1 MDPQHGILGLL
12 LLLLVVGAIIYSR
25 LSPNIVE
32 EAIMVED
39 PDKPC
44 LWLYYDTSQVNSR
57 LWTDFGA
64 RSSRAL
70 NMPYLNLCYETILK
84 NASNYN
90 VRVLKGVESVA
101 EVLGGWEKLPDDMR
115 NAYTVLSPRQK
126 AWIRNEVL
134 AAKGGLWI
142 DPSVVVMNTIP
153 VPDYNTV
160 FGVSDDIMTA
170 TPAALREG
178 KPYAIYKIQGNDDAS
193 QYDNRVLQRKPDGR
207 RIEIED
213 LLGSLLPEEP
223 EKAGADYIFRS
234 PEPFEIPVGTIFIP
248 VPWDEINKLR
258 KAGWFLRMSEEQVLK
273 APLMISKILHKALG
287 Y

>member
-1 MDPQHGILGLL
+1 MNTVLGILL
-12 LLLLVVGAIIYSR
+12 LLIVIGAIIYSR
-25 LSPNIVE
+25 LSPNVSKDP
-32 EAIMVED
+32 IMMED
-39 PDKPC
+39 PNKPY

-84 NASNYN
+84 NADAYN
-90 VRVLKGVESVA
+90 VRVLKGVESVV
-101 EVLGGWEKLPDDMR
+101 EILGGWEKLPDDMR
-115 NAYTVLSPRQK
+115 NAYTVLNPRQK
-126 AWIRNEVL
+126 TWIRNEIL

-142 DPSVVVMNTIP
+142 DPSVIVTGVIP
-153 VPDYNTV
+153 VPDANTI

-178 KPYAIYKIQGNDDAS
+178 KPFAIYKKQGDES
-193 QYDNRVLQRKPDGR
+193 PSLYDNRVLQRKPDGR

-213 LLGSLLPEEP
+213 LLGSLLPEEMGT
-223 EKAGADYIFRS
+223 EYIFRS
-234 PEPFEIPVGTIFIP
+234 PEPFEVPVSTIFIP
-248 VPWDEINKLR
+248 VPWDEINRLR
-258 KAGWFLRMSEEQVLK
+258 KAGWFLRMSEDQVLK
-273 APLMISKILHKALG
+273 APLMISKIFHQALG

>member
-1 MDPQHGILGLL
+1 MNPVLGLL
-12 LLLLVVGAIIYSR
+12 LLLIVIGAIIYSR
-25 LSPNIVE
+25 LSPNATKE
-32 EAIMVED
+32 PIMMED
-39 PDKPC
+39 PNKPY

-84 NASNYN
+84 NADAYN
-90 VRVLKGVESVA
+90 VRVLKGIESVA
-101 EVLGGWEKLPDDMR
+101 EILGGWEKLPDDMR
-115 NAYTVLSPRQK
+115 NAYTVLNPRQK
-126 AWIRNEVL
+126 TWIRNEIL

-142 DPSVVVMNTIP
+142 DPSVLVMGAIP
-153 VPDYNTV
+153 VPDVNTI

-178 KPYAIYKIQGNDDAS
+178 KPFAIYKKQGDDS
-193 QYDNRVLQRKPDGR
+193 PSLYDNRVLQRKPDGR

-213 LLGSLLPEEP
+213 LLGSLLPEEQDP
-223 EKAGADYIFRS
+223 AKQDGEYIFRT
-234 PEPFEIPVGTIFIP
+234 PDPFEVPEGTIFIP
-248 VPWDEINKLR
+248 VPWDEINRLR
-258 KAGWFLRMSEEQVLK
+258 KAGWFLRMSEDQVLA
-273 APLMISKILHKALG
+273 APLMISKLLHATLG